1 MTQINKAQRGAILQF
16 IKLVNKA
23 KLASNRLGRIFTG
36 EAAAEKKLNKL
47 AKQKILQQKS
57 SWRPTQKM
65 RDANLE
71 GKKQAIRDARAMR
84 SAASKA
90 ELKWMQENPDKATK
104 VYKSGTR
111 EFGGDE
117 NKLALLKAR
126 QEAMKP
132 FITNT
137 ARSIRNKRL
146 GVLGGIG
153 VLGSSG
159 LIAQTIWPKK
169 KASPQEEIEVKR
181 QLANQGVPEEAL
193 KGLTI
198 PEKPVDR
205 LGNLT
210 PECATY
216 VNTQLRGMGINA
228 GGDAYQM
235 GRRYKDFVNGYN
247 GINLTPNM
255 AGYNHNDSIQA
266 IRNIHYQAADN
277 FKNNLDILQM
287 RKNHVYPVNMYY
299 KTSPHMIDFYNSAIK
314 ENTGTPA
321 THVGY
326 AYWDGKNWRVTHNI
340 HGKIHNELLN
350 EVLGSN
356 NGEKFGITS
365 MRDAGTPIGWEDQ

>member
-16 IKLVNKA
+16 GKLVNKA
-23 KLASNRLGRIFTG
+23 KLVSNRLRRTFTG

-47 AKQKILQQKS
+47 AKQKILQQTS

-65 RDANLE
+65 REANLE
-71 GKKQAIRDARAMR
+71 GKKQSIRDARAMR

-117 NKLALLKAR
+117 NKLALLKVR

-137 ARSIRNKRL
+137 AKSIRNKRL

-153 VLGSSG
+153 TLVPIGMMS
-159 LIAQTIWPKK
+159 QTAKQK
-169 KASPQEEIEVKR
+169 KASPQEEIAVKR
-181 QLANQGVPEEAL
+181 QLAKQGVPEEAL

-216 VNTQLRGMGINA
+216 VNTQLRSMGINA

-247 GINLTPNM
+247 GVNLTPNM
-255 AGYNHNDSIQA
+255 AGYSHNDSVQA

-277 FKNNLDILQM
+277 FKNNFDLLQM

-326 AYWDGKNWRVTHNI
+326 AYWDGKDWRVTHNI

-350 EVLGSN
+350 EVLGSD
-356 NGEKFGITS
+356 NGYKFGITS
-365 MRDAGTPIGWEDQ
+365 MRDAGTPKGWEDQQ

>member
-1 MTQINKAQRGAILQF
+1 MAIVDGVTKLLIKSIPHNKSE
-16 IKLVNKA
+16 IKLAVNTLKRF
-23 KLASNRLGRIFTG
+23 LNG

-65 RDANLE
+65 RDVNLE

-90 ELKWMQENPDKATK
+90 ELKWMQENSDKATK
-104 VYKSGTR
+104 VYKSGAR

-159 LIAQTIWPKK
+159 LIAQTIQPKK
-169 KASPQEEIEVKR
+169 KASPQEEIAVKR
-181 QLANQGVPEEAL
+181 QLAKQGVPEEAL

-235 GRRYKDFVNGYN
+235 GRRYKDFVNGYD

-340 HGKIHNELLN
+340 HGKIHNELLD

>member
-1 MTQINKAQRGAILQF
+1 MAIVDGVTKLLIKSIPHNKSE
-16 IKLVNKA
+16 IKLAVNTLKRF
-23 KLASNRLGRIFTG
+23 LNG

-90 ELKWMQENPDKATK
+90 ELKWMQENSDKATK

-159 LIAQTIWPKK
+159 LIAQTIQPKK
-169 KASPQEEIEVKR
+169 KASPQEEIAVKR
-181 QLANQGVPEEAL
+181 QLAKQGVPEEAL

-235 GRRYKDFVNGYN
+235 GRRYKDFVNGYD

-277 FKNNLDILQM
+277 FKNNLDKLQM